1 MRMFA
6 ALLCALVVIAAPA
19 AAQTQI
25 PQPVGQPVAFC
36 GVQDDTPATSYQLVF
51 DNRQPEDVIIVRPT
65 DTAPAASVA
74 VVAFCNANAP
84 KGWTHAFTVAASR
97 FVLRPEPYQVLLNA
111 INARGNTPGQIW
123 TVSVG
128 MKPGVFRITFVGQM
142 PTPPQE

>member
-1 MRMFA
+1 MRRIVA
-6 ALLCALVVIAAPA
+6 IIITALALAAPA

-36 GVQDDTPATSYQLVF
+36 GVQDDTPATDYQLVF
-51 DNRQPEDVIIVRPT
+51 DNREPETVIIVRPT
-65 DTAPAASVA
+65 DTAPTSSVA

-97 FVLRPEPYQVLLNA
+97 FVLRPEPYQVRLNA
-111 INARGNTPGQIW
+111 INARGNTLGQIW

-142 PTPPQE
+142 PTPPQD